1 MKNYQGYGYGQLKS
15 LRGSKRAIPEFEV
28 ESLETMEQTTRR

>member
-15 LRGSKRAIPEFEV
+15 LGSKRAIPKFEV